1 MTTFKYPGSG
11 EDSSNRDWPDWP
23 DGLTVCLMTTQQEFA
38 GWLKGHLAQ
47 TGIRLCRSGAA
58 EGIEGLVAEIER
70 LEADVLL
77 LDVSSAEGRL
87 DAVLRALVQYVPDL
101 PVILLW
107 RERSDLDVETVIGC
121 KVVGCQQVDSGPA
134 QHAMAIRAVMA
145 GELWMPRWLEQRM
158 LQHFAAQSPR
168 KFAPVLALTPRE
180 QEAHALA
187 AAGMSN
193 KQIARRLSITED
205 TVKKHL
211 KGIFT
216 KLGIHR
222 RIELVLM
229 DHSTH

>member
-1 MTTFKYPGSG
+1 MATFKHPGSAK
-11 EDSSNRDWPDWP
+11 ESFSRDWPDLP
-23 DGLTVCLMTTQQEFA
+23 DGLTVCLMTTEREFA

-47 TGIRLCRSGAA
+47 TGIRLRRSSAVA
-58 EGIEGLVAEIER
+58 GIEGLVAEIER
-70 LEADVLL
+70 LKAQVLL
-77 LDVSSAEGRL
+77 LDVSSAAGRL
-87 DAVLRALVQYVPDL
+87 AALLRALVQHVPNL
-101 PVILLW
+101 PVVLLW

-121 KVVGCQQVDSGPA
+121 KVVGCQHVDSEPV

-158 LQHFAAQSPR
+158 LQYFAARSPR
-168 KFAPVLALTPRE
+168 KFVPVSALTPRE
-180 QEAHALA
+180 QEVHALA
-187 AAGMSN
+187 AGGMSN